1 MGQRPGGGGNASS
14 EKSGELS
21 GRILDFESKTPMS
34 YVTIS
39 IFNER
44 DSSLLTG
51 GITND
56 AGEFIIKNIP
66 LGKLYVKISFIGYE
80 PKFIQS
86 LKLSPDNN
94 TKDFGDIILNADKEV
109 LESVEVTADKPLV
122 TYEIDKKVV
131 NVENMTTVASGTAID
146 VLQNIPS
153 ITVDMDGN
161 VSLRG
166 SSGFT
171 LLIDGRPA
179 NMEATDAL
187 QMIPATNIKDIEIIT
202 NPSAKYNAEGNAGI
216 INIILKKDKLE
227 GVSTL
232 INANAG
238 NYDNYGGDILISVN
252 KEKVKF
258 NIGGDY
264 KNMNRFRDIEQIRE
278 TTINEDK
285 SRIEGE
291 GLHRF
296 FRTNYG
302 VNAALEYN
310 PNRKNSFSFGV
321 NGNQRQYNAASNYYF
336 TEYLN
341 DSLTSNFENRE
352 STLRQFFGFAVNGG
366 YMHYF
371 QGNKEHKLSFSG
383 NYNYRNGEE
392 IADAKYYN
400 GSEEFVGGNKS
411 TELGPSITTRLNLDY
426 ELPFKNK
433 QKFLTGLQAD
443 LGNSADDQDSYQYED
458 SIGDYVSLPLYSTDV
473 SYQQDVYAAY
483 GIFNGKWKEKL
494 GYQFGLRGEFTNRH
508 IAITTGTLE
517 TTVQRMD
524 WFPSAHFSYNLDDK
538 NQLMAN
544 ASRRI
549 QRPRSWALE
558 PFIAWEDPYTV
569 RQGNV
574 NLLPE
579 YIQSFELGYIR
590 SLTKG
595 SFSTEFYFR
604 NTNNIEQRIQEVYA
618 PNVIIKRPVNA
629 GTSQALGTEI
639 SYRKT
644 FKKWWSFDFG
654 TNLFYY
660 KISGEISGEPLD
672 QESFTYNVRL
682 GNNFNLKNDFKIQ
695 LVGKY
700 ESERVNAQGR
710 SSASYEV
717 DVALKKDFWEHKLST
732 SLQVRNILNS
742 EINEDYVQT
751 STLYSY
757 KKALPKWPIVAV
769 SISLKLN
776 NYKQQDKL
784 ENSEGSEF

>member
-1 MGQRPGGGGNASS
+1 VKYLNDIS
-14 EKSGELS
+14 LS
-21 GRILDFESKTPMS
+21 GGS
-34 YVTIS
+34 
-39 IFNER
+39 
-44 DSSLLTG
+44 
-51 GITND
+51 
-56 AGEFIIKNIP
+56 
-66 LGKLYVKISFIGYE
+66 
-80 PKFIQS
+80 QQ
-86 LKLSPDNN
+86 
-94 TKDFGDIILNADKEV
+94 KDFGDIYLSTDQEV
-109 LESVEVTADKPLV
+109 LQSVEVTVDKPLV

-238 NYDNYGGDILISVN
+238 NFNNYGGDILVSIN
-252 KEKVKF
+252 KEKLKF
-258 NIGGDY
+258 NVGGDY
-264 KNMNRFRDIEQIRE
+264 KNMNRYRDIEQLRE
-278 TTINEDK
+278 TTLNEDI
-285 SRIEGE
+285 SRVEGE

-310 PNRKNSFSFGV
+310 PNRRNSFSFGV
-321 NGNQRQYNAASNYYF
+321 NGNQRQYNAASDYTF
-336 TEYLN
+336 IESLN
-341 DSLTSNFENRE
+341 DTVVAQYKNDE

-366 YMHYF
+366 YTHYF
-371 QGNKEHKLSFSG
+371 KGNKAHKLSFSG

-392 IADAKYYN
+392 LANAEYYN
-400 GSEEFVGGNKS
+400 GANEFIGGNRS
-411 TELGPSITTRLNLDY
+411 TELGPSITSRLNLDY
-426 ELPFKNK
+426 ELPLKNDR
-433 QKFLTGLQAD
+433 KFITGLQAD
-443 LGNSADDQDSYQYED
+443 LGRSVDTQNAEQYED
-458 SIGDYVSLPLYSTDV
+458 SVSAYVSLPLFSTDV
-473 SYQQDVYAAY
+473 TYQQDVYAGY
-483 GIFNGKWKEKL
+483 GIYSGKYKEKL
-494 GYQFGLRGEFTNRH
+494 GYQIGLRGEYTNRH
-508 IAITTGTLE
+508 INITTGTLS
-517 TTVQRMD
+517 TKVQRMD

-538 NQLMAN
+538 NQFMAN

-558 PFIAWEDPYTV
+558 PFIAWEDPFTV

-590 SLTKG
+590 SLKKG
-595 SFSTEFYFR
+595 SFSTEVYFR
-604 NTNNIEQRIQEVYA
+604 NTNNINQRIQEVYA
-618 PNVIIKRPVNA
+618 PNVIVKRPVNA
-629 GTSQALGTEI
+629 GVSQALGTEF

-644 FKKWWSFDFG
+644 LKKWWSLDFG
-654 TNLFYY
+654 TNLFYFNI
-660 KISGEISGEPLD
+660 KGEISGESLD
-672 QESFTYNVRL
+672 QESFMYNARL
-682 GNNFNLKNDFKIQ
+682 GNTFNLKHDFKIQ
-695 LVGKY
+695 LIAKY
-700 ESERVNAQGR
+700 NSKQVTAQG
-710 SSASYEV
+710 SSSEFYIV
-717 DVALKKDFWEHKLST
+717 DLAIKKDFWERKLST
-732 SLQVRNILNS
+732 SVQLTNILNS
-742 EINEDYVQT
+742 EINEDFVQT

-757 KKALPKWPIVAV
+757 KKALPKWPIVAF
-769 SISLKLN
+769 SISMKLN
-776 NYKQQDKL
+776 NYKQQDKI